1 MINQKETQD
10 AIAIINK
17 LANSYNKNAYDGK
30 DRIIEINFTDIK
42 KSYQIVLGKQGST
55 IHTDGSLVA
64 TTRIDTPYS
73 VWASIASGE
82 ISAGEALGKQL
93 YTVTGDFSFMIKWG
107 KYFDI
112 NTVNN
117 DDNLEELPEENELKK
132 PLMTTMLIP
141 WIVYWTAISSNPKTG
156 SIITLAVCVLLPL
169 LRRSHKL
176 VLWDKLTFALV
187 AILSAGA
194 YINGDGNTFT
204 SIGYLLFGLIWIL
217 SCIFKEPLTATYVKY
232 QYGGDRACRNL
243 LFMKT
248 NYILTYCWGVLY
260 VLTAIWTWIL
270 QSDGLGYLSLII
282 NFVIPAGMGIF
293 TLWFQKWYPA
303 YVASGKGGKH
313 HPQ

>member
-1 MINQKETQD
+1 M
-10 AIAIINK
+10 
-17 LANSYNKNAYDGK
+17 
-30 DRIIEINFTDIK
+30 
-42 KSYQIVLGKQGST
+42 
-55 IHTDGSLVA
+55 
-64 TTRIDTPYS
+64 
-73 VWASIASGE
+73 
-82 ISAGEALGKQL
+82 
-93 YTVTGDFSFMIKWG
+93 
-107 KYFDI
+107 
-112 NTVNN
+112 
-117 DDNLEELPEENELKK
+117 
-132 PLMTTMLIP
+132 
-141 WIVYWTAISSNPKTG
+141 
-156 SIITLAVCVLLPL
+156 
-169 LRRSHKL
+169 
-176 VLWDKLTFALV
+176 
-187 AILSAGA
+187 
-194 YINGDGNTFT
+194 FT